1 MMHFMILSITKMAGQ
16 HLLAEDVE
24 GTDYE
29 QGCNDAAV
37 RMLDVINDV
46 MAGEDPMSVEKMDV
60 LDIFKLADKVATTF
74 EKRPDA

>member
-1 MMHFMILSITKMAGQ
+1 MMHFMMLTITKMADR

-37 RMLDVINDV
+37 RILDVINDV
-46 MAGEDPMSVEKMDV
+46 MAGNDPMSVERMDV
-60 LDIFKLADKVATTF
+60 LDIFKLADRVATTV